1 MLPYGV
7 ADGDVPFGAVLFD
20 QDSGA
25 GDEGKRKGEEVKD
38 DGVDDDDDDDEDDD
52 EDNADD
58 SESDSPRALEALLL
72 SFDAF
77 TGVL

>member
-25 GDEGKRKGEEVKD
+25 GAGDEGKRKGEEVKD
-38 DGVDDDDDDDEDDD
+38 DGVDDDDDDD
-52 EDNADD
+52 NADD
-58 SESDSPRALEALLL
+58 SESDSPRVLEALLL
-72 SFDAF
+72 SFGAF